1 MHDFLPLGVIDIG
14 SNSVRLVVF
23 DEPARLP
30 TPRFNEKVLCGL
42 GRGLGETGL
51 LDEEGMRQARIAIRR
66 FVAMARLMQVARLEV
81 VATAAARDAGNGD
94 DFIHALESENDI
106 QIRIL
111 SGAEEAMYSAA
122 GVQSGIPDAEGVMGD
137 LGGGSLELVAIEKRK
152 AGENV
157 TLPLGPLRISGIGG
171 YNQIKAFIDARLAD
185 VTWLKRHQ
193 GKPLYAVGG
202 GWRAIAR
209 VHMAQTK
216 SPLHIIHQYT
226 LPREQAL
233 EFTRLLAKQGRES
246 VLRME
251 GVPRRRQDALPL
263 AALVMRRL
271 LKVLMPSDVVFSAQ
285 GLREGLAYAMLDDAM
300 KAQDPLLAFCSH
312 MAEREGRYA
321 GHGPEHGAELDRFIA
336 PLFERETAG
345 MKRLRL
351 AAAFLADIGWRVHPD
366 YRGEQALGLILHAPF
381 GGITQ
386 NERALLG
393 LAVFARYA
401 GTASDPVASPAWLML
416 DTTQVDYALVIGL
429 GLRLGQTLSGGVP
442 GVLSECRLRFLN
454 GNLVLELPQRLDV
467 LNGEAVQRRTESL
480 AKALNRGWEV
490 RVVKAA

>member
-1 MHDFLPLGVIDIG
+1 MHEFLPLGVIDIG

-42 GRGLGETGL
+42 GRGLGETGM
-51 LDEEGMRQARIAIRR
+51 LDGEGMRQARVAIRR
-66 FVAMARLMQVARLEV
+66 FVALARLMQVAKLEV
-81 VATAAARDAGNGD
+81 VATAAARDAGNGAE
-94 DFIHALESENDI
+94 FIHAVEAENEVS
-106 QIRIL
+106 IRIL
-111 SGAEEAMYSAA
+111 SGTEEAMYSAY
-122 GVQSGIPDAEGVMGD
+122 GVLSGIPEAEGVMGD

-152 AGENV
+152 VADSV
-157 TLPLGPLRISGIGG
+157 TLPLGPLRIGGIGG

-185 VTWLKRHQ
+185 VTWLKRQQ

-209 VHMAQTK
+209 VHMAQSK

-226 LPREQAL
+226 LPRDMAL

-246 VLRME
+246 VQRME

-271 LKVLMPSDVVFSAQ
+271 LKVLMPSEVVFSAQ

-300 KAQDPLLAFCSH
+300 KAQDPLLAFCTH
-312 MAEREGRYA
+312 MAQRESRYSV
-321 GHGPEHGAELDRFIA
+321 HGEELDRFIA
-336 PLFERETAG
+336 PLFERETAA

-351 AAAFLADIGWRVHPD
+351 AAALLADIGWRVHPD

-386 NERALLG
+386 NERALLA
-393 LAVFARYA
+393 LAIFARYA
-401 GTASDPVASPAWLML
+401 GTASDPVAAPAWQML
-416 DTTQVDYALVIGL
+416 DTAQVDYALVIGL

-442 GVLSECRLRFLN
+442 GVLGDSRLRFLN
-454 GNLVLELPQRLDV
+454 GNLVLELPQRLDA
-467 LNGEAVQRRTESL
+467 LNGEAVQRRTEAL

-490 RVVKAA
+490 RVAKAS